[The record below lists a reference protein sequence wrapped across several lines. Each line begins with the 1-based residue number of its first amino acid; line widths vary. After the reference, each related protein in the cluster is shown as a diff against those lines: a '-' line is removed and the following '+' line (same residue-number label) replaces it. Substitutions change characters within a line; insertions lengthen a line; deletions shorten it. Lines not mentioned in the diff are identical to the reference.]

1 MPVNINEIMKDVQSE
16 NDTRKIP
23 LQKVGVKNVKYPIT
37 VLDKTHKGCPS
48 LLRSDSMLK
57 AIGKSI
63 NIRVSGETSC
73 HIPIVVLGNTPI
85 TKGYE
90 HKADYLK
97 TSGVVQG
104 FWSLNPAPCDDDDY
118 VKETA
123 QQGFIT
129 VQDERMLENLVDS
142 VKPLYTIFLLYT
154 NH

>member
-1 MPVNINEIMKDVQSE
+1 MKLWNNEDESKFFHLMLEGEKSPE
-16 NDTRKIP
+16 NLFYHLPCGEYAGD
-23 LQKVGVKNVKYPIT
+23 Y
-37 VLDKTHKGCPS
+37 KTHKGCPS

-63 NIRVSGETSC
+63 NIRVSGEKSC

-104 FWSLNPAPCDDDDY
+104 FWSLNPAPCNDDDY
-118 VKETA
+118 AKETA
-123 QQGFIT
+123 QQGFVT